1 MDAVKDFNF
10 DIWRMQAQ
18 NNTRGLIE
26 ILKTGTPDL
35 RQRAAT
41 ALRAMG
47 VGSAIPALQES
58 LLSETD
64 TAVRETI
71 MTAMEALFET
81 TDPNEAAPKGEARR
95 IVDLIARLNS
105 HNAEHAV
112 RAAQGLGDI
121 QQKLAVEALIITF
134 SNKKL
139 DSRVRLAA
147 AEALIKLES
156 APLEVTPLAA
166 LRSEKWMIRR
176 SAAMILGLYQ
186 ADWAVPPLITALQDP
201 HELVQKSVRT
211 ALEQINTLEAQLA
224 LKAPPIKPTSFTE
237 VLANA
242 TTVAQP
248 TAITIEP
255 TPQPAPQVESVT
267 PSRTASPT
275 TEPAPTPSPPVE
287 ALIPSPPTTLPEAIP
302 QPLKTETQPP
312 PENKSAA
319 LPLLQQIPPVTEE
332 DTKPTN
338 PVPFVPD
345 DVS

>member
-64 TAVRETI
+64 PTVRETI

-139 DSRVRLAA
+139 DARVRLAA

-176 SAAMILGLYQ
+176 SAAMLLGLYQ

-242 TTVAQP
+242 TAVAQP
-248 TAITIEP
+248 TTVTTE
-255 TPQPAPQVESVT
+255 PAPQVEAVT
-267 PSRTASPT
+267 PSPLASPT
-275 TEPAPTPSPPVE
+275 SEPAPTPAPQVE
-287 ALIPSPPTTLPEAIP
+287 ALIPPPPTTLPEAIP
-302 QPLKTETQPP
+302 QPLKTEAQPP